1 MLTKKVPL
9 SLRLKM
15 GAIQTHVKNGK
26 FDWSITPMTWSRTVE
41 GKASKVLFLFNFF
54 SRNELS

>member
-26 FDWSITPMTWSRTVE
+26 FDWSITPMTWSRNIQI
-41 GKASKVLFLFNFF
+41 L
-54 SRNELS
+54 RR